1 MKQSDKIK
9 LYEGYL
15 HLDDVDL
22 DEALI
27 QQPQCFYEVCK
38 LLADAKHAK
47 SDHEVALKRLEGRI
61 SKAMRKKYESRD
73 NYATDSCIASLVD
86 QTSEVSDS
94 RKLYNQLCVKVN
106 KLDGLKEA
114 YRQRSFSLNALGG
127 RRPEAEFMPG
137 SIPTRTKRIQQK
149 ARRTKITR
157 SL

>member
-1 MKQSDKIK
+1 LKQSDKIK
-9 LYEGYL
+9 LYEGFL
-15 HLDDVDL
+15 HLDDVDI

-38 LLADAKHAK
+38 LLADAKLEK
-47 SDHEVALKRLEGRI
+47 SDHEVAMKRLEGHV
-61 SKAMRKKYESRD
+61 SKTMRKNYESKD
-73 NYATDSCIASLVD
+73 NYATDSCIVSLVD
-86 QTSEVSDS
+86 QSCEVADF
-94 RKLYNQLCVKVN
+94 RKQYNQLCAKVN

-127 RRPEAEFMPG
+127 RRSEAEFMPD
-137 SIPTRTKRIQQK
+137 SIPTRTKRIEQK